1 MYQHH
6 LLLFTTH
13 HVLLIAG
20 PLLEDLQRLTGVQH
34 TWCGEHH
41 LKSVHIVNP
50 AACLH
55 MGTVRR
61 GACTHHGPGVVSV
74 GPVEGLDVLK
84 LKHVPLHEGLSNLL
98 VGPRDEKLVVVIRF
112 LRQPGG
118 EVDRRL
124 QVHSLPVWQDE
135 LIKVV
140 SPASRPPLFC
150 QAS

>member
-1 MYQHH
+1 M
-6 LLLFTTH
+6 
-13 HVLLIAG
+13 
-20 PLLEDLQRLTGVQH
+20 LE
-34 TWCGEHH
+34 
-41 LKSVHIVNP
+41 
-50 AACLH
+50 
-55 MGTVRR
+55 
-61 GACTHHGPGVVSV
+61 
-74 GPVEGLDVLK
+74 
-84 LKHVPLHEGLSNLL
+84 LKHVPLHEGLPNLL

-135 LIKVV
+135 IIKVV